1 MYSVVTEF
9 WQSRLL
15 YCGNYIIIS
24 LLLIVYGQLASY
36 RLQMEMQITDPAG
49 YCIKMDKHIN
59 KKTHT
64 SFNVI
69 FSC

>member
-1 MYSVVTEF
+1 
-9 WQSRLL
+9 
-15 YCGNYIIIS
+15 
-24 LLLIVYGQLASY
+24 
-36 RLQMEMQITDPAG
+36 MEMQITDPAE